1 MKKTFF
7 IIIITIISL
16 NIFAEGNV
24 TYNKNI
30 KNPKNFVIDNL
41 NSSYKKSF
49 ENIDYL
55 NSVDVYDYYFFNCF
69 TEIEYPEG
77 TLLIMWKYEKEYVS
91 SNFVKSVKKFIS
103 EARPALRLYFK
114 NTNETKYTKAVD
126 QKYFKVGDKTEK
138 ASVYYYK
145 TEECNVENEAPFIK
159 YIQTYEIVEF
169 LGKKNCINLPCY
181 IVPFKTLKYES
192 WDKATSSDEIIELF
206 GMPDS
211 IEKYSFSWPDRKSKN
226 GIYYTPEINK
236 PVWGEHWR
244 FKKYPDLV
252 IDISA
257 GKKVNDF
264 ATDRN
269 IKFYQA
275 SKEKNN

>member
-7 IIIITIISL
+7 LLIISL
-16 NIFAEGNV
+16 ISLNLFAEGKI

-41 NSSYKKSF
+41 DNSYKNIY
-49 ENIDYL
+49 ENLEYL
-55 NSVDVYDYYFFNCF
+55 RSMGINDFSLFNCF
-69 TEIEYPEG
+69 KEIEYPEG

-91 SNFVKSVKKFIS
+91 SNFSKDIKKFIS

-114 NTNETKYTKAVD
+114 NKNETKYTKAVD

-145 TEECNVENEAPFIK
+145 TEEYSIENEVPFTNAILS
-159 YIQTYEIVEF
+159 YEIVEF
-169 LGKKNCINLPCY
+169 LNKKNCITLPCY
-181 IVPFKTLKYES
+181 IVPFKTIKNEN

-211 IEKYSFSWPDRKSKN
+211 IEKYSFSWPDQKTMN
-226 GIYYTPEINK
+226 GIYYSPEVNK

-244 FKKYPDLV
+244 FKKFPDLV
-252 IDISA
+252 IDIS
-257 GKKVNDF
+257 GKVNNF

-269 IKFYQA
+269 IKFYRISTEEQ
-275 SKEKNN
+275 